1 MMCPSSVSIFKVKLR
16 LALEN
21 VKLRLINSIFD
32 ARLIFD
38 VSKRLKDRVRDIIGL
53 KGLD

>member
-1 MMCPSSVSIFKVKLR
+1 MCPSSVSIFK
-16 LALEN
+16 